1 MRLPRAI
8 AIVLLAITLPV
19 IAPGDVPVI
28 RDAQHSFDGAPSGA
42 GLAPMQSTRHAL
54 GRRQGAQAVPGRH
67 TEQVDLTWLR
77 FAPTAAPGSKAH
89 AHHEALAYL
98 SSLEP
103 EHDPFAPVYIVTSR
117 KTYDGIRM
125 IAGDGVVRR
134 DSTGAA
140 LVVSEIKAHQLGEVS
155 EYVHER
161 ELRCGGYFAFKSRKE
176 ADDFIASD
184 RSAAAMQAS
193 MAANYTIDNA
203 ATVEPWLPQASES
216 NIYNTINHLQGYQ
229 NRFYASSTG
238 KTSAEWIRT
247 AWQALATGRDDVA
260 SELVNCGT
268 CSTQPSVVLT
278 IQGAELP
285 NEVVVLGAHLD
296 SINANGG
303 GSLIQRAPGAD
314 DDASGIATL
323 TEVIRISL
331 ATGWRPRRTVKF
343 MGYAAEEVGL
353 RGSRAIAETFRNNN
367 VNVVGV
373 LQLDMTNY
381 KSGPVE
387 DMQLIT
393 DYSNAD
399 TQAFLVG
406 LFDRYLAPSG
416 LTRGTYTCGYGCS
429 DHASWTSAG
438 YPAAM
443 MFEAGDAGGYFPY
456 IHTTA
461 DTLSNMGESAQHSVK
476 FAKLALAFLG
486 ELGKTAEV
494 WRADCELPPDKVAP

>member
-8 AIVLLAITLPV
+8 AITLLAIALLA
-19 IAPGDVPVI
+19 IAALDMPDM
-28 RDAQHSFDGAPSGA
+28 RRAQHTAAGAPPGA
-42 GLAPMQSTRHAL
+42 GLASMQSTHHRLAR
-54 GRRQGAQAVPGRH
+54 GQGGQASPVPGA
-67 TEQVDLTWLR
+67 ELADLPWLR
-77 FAPTAAPGSKAH
+77 FAPIAGGDTTH
-89 AHHEALAYL
+89 AHSDAAVQL
-98 SSLEP
+98 SSMQL

-117 KTYDGIRM
+117 RTYDGIRT
-125 IAGDGVVRR
+125 IARDGMPRR

-140 LVVSEIKAHQLGEVS
+140 LMVSEIKAHQLGDVS

-161 ELRCGGYFAFKSRKE
+161 ELRCGGYFAFKSREE

-184 RSAAAMQAS
+184 RSAAAMEAS
-193 MAANYTIDNA
+193 LAANYTIDNA
-203 ATVEPWLPQASES
+203 ATVEPWLPQASEA

-229 NRFYASSTG
+229 NRYYASSTG

-247 AWQALATGRDDVA
+247 TWQGLAAGRGDVS
-260 SELVNCGT
+260 SELFTACGNC
-268 CSTQPSVVLT
+268 SIQPSVILT

-285 NEVVVLGAHLD
+285 NEIVVLGAHLD

-303 GSLIQRAPGAD
+303 GSTLQRAPGAD

-353 RGSRAIAETFRNNN
+353 RGSRAIAEAFRNGNA
-367 VNVVGV
+367 NVVGV

-381 KSGPVE
+381 KSGAVE

-399 TQAFLVG
+399 MQAFLVS

-456 IHTTA
+456 IHTTG
-461 DTLSNMGESAQHSVK
+461 DTLANMGESAQHSVK

-494 WRADCELPPDKVAP
+494 WRADCELPPDRVP